1 MIKLF
6 LLELNNLIL
15 NFCFFFFILIVRSI
29 NGKARKPTLYSL
41 VVYVIFDLFLFFNEI
56 QNILAL
62 VVDKL
67 GQVIH

>member
-29 NGKARKPTLYSL
+29 NGKARKPTLDSL

>member
-1 MIKLF
+1 MKLF

-29 NGKARKPTLYSL
+29 NGKARKPTLDSL
-41 VVYVIFDLFLFFNEI
+41 VVYVFFDLFLFFNEI